1 MNAMELLYGGHPVVL
16 PPSAGDWAVLGAGS
30 GPEHGAGGARRSA
43 GSDVRGSQVGGSGER
58 KESAVRGAAEDAAEW
73 VGRRFVAGERLA
85 LVVPDRTRPLPLP
98 DLLPVVLDALEQQG
112 VEATYVDLV
121 PASGM
126 HRPMS
131 LPELRAWVG
140 EEVCRRG
147 VGLYPHDARGET
159 VALGETPNWIP
170 VRAHRKVARAAAV
183 LVLGRIVFHYLAG
196 YGGGRKM
203 LVPGVSGIETILA
216 VHSRCLA
223 TGPARGRH
231 LQARAG
237 VLEGNPVHEAACEA
251 ARLFPPSIAIHIALD
266 EKGHVAEA
274 TAGDLFADHE
284 AVAERYGR
292 DHLMVVERPVQAM
305 IVSAGGHP
313 LDRNL
318 VQSHKALDA
327 VVPVVEEG
335 GIIVLLAR
343 CEDGVGNP
351 EIEEG
356 LRLRTPEAIEA
367 ELRRNFRVGVH
378 TALALVEKTRRFQV
392 LAVTDLNPE
401 ILELAGIEKVD
412 SLQAAAARIVER
424 FGSEA
429 RVAMAPRGGSLLYQ
443 LARSA

>member
-1 MNAMELLYGGHPVVL
+1 MQ
-16 PPSAGDWAVLGAGS
+16 
-30 GPEHGAGGARRSA
+30 EHGASA
-43 GSDVRGSQVGGSGER
+43 MR
-58 KESAVRGAAEDAAEW
+58 DAAKEAAAW
-73 VGRRFVAGERLA
+73 LGRQLVAGERLA

-98 DLLPVVLDALEQQG
+98 ELLPVVLDALERKG
-112 VEATYVDLV
+112 VEAAYVDLV

-131 LPELRAWVG
+131 LRELREWVG

-147 VGLYPHDARGET
+147 VGLHPHDARGET
-159 VALGETPNWIP
+159 VALGETPSWIP

-223 TGPARGRH
+223 PAPARGRH
-231 LQARAG
+231 PKARPG

-266 EKGHVAEA
+266 GEGRVAEA
-274 TAGDLFADHE
+274 TAGDLFADH
-284 AVAERYGR
+284 AAAAERYGR
-292 DHLMVVERPVQAM
+292 DHLMLVERPVQGM

-318 VQSHKALDA
+318 VQAHKALDA
-327 VVPVVEEG
+327 VAPVVEEG

-351 EIEEG
+351 EVEEG
-356 LRLRTPEAIEA
+356 LRLRTSEAIEA

-378 TALALVEKTRRFQV
+378 TALALVEKTRRFEV
-392 LAVTDLNPE
+392 HAVTELDRE
-401 ILELAGIEKVD
+401 ILELAGIEPAD
-412 SLQAAAARIVER
+412 SLEAAAARIVER
-424 FGSEA
+424 FGPKA
-429 RVAMAPRGGSLLYQ
+429 RVAMAPRGASLLYQ
-443 LARSA
+443 LARP